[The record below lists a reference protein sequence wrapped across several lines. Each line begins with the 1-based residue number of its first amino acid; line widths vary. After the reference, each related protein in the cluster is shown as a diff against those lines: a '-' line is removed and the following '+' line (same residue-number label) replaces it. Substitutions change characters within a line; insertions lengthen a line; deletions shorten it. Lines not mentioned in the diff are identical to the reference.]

1 MHDILVWRFKL
12 FPADNSFFAMNN
24 RITNHSMSSKKS
36 SLRAR
41 SDLPKYWGIIS
52 SHEWEKLSSLQ
63 IVSKDEE
70 LLKFAVIYVSWIS
83 RTSPMLQFFFLFF
96 FSYPKVQTVTVRG
109 GGALKG
115 SLGRGALRWRQK
127 SFISLNPVY
136 DKKPHLVILI
146 HTVSAYR
153 IEYTQFFKLRT
164 WNL

>member
-41 SDLPKYWGIIS
+41 SDFPKYWGIIS

-63 IVSKDEE
+63 IVSKDEK

-83 RTSPMLQFFFLFF
+83 RTSPLRVYVAIFFF
-96 FSYPKVQTVTVRG
+96 FSFFHIQKSKLLQSGRG
-109 GGALKG
+109 GGGVGTQGKFGYRCAPFKTKIHYF
-115 SLGRGALRWRQK
+115 AKPCIRQK
-127 SFISLNPVY
+127 TSFGDPDS
-136 DKKPHLVILI
+136 
-146 HTVSAYR
+146 YR
-153 IEYTQFFKLRT
+153 FRV
-164 WNL
+164 